1 MTEVIENK
9 SEIFEKWVQEYS
21 NSLYSWAYFK
31 TSSKESA
38 EDLVQETF
46 ISGYKSFDK
55 FEYRSQP
62 KTWLM
67 SILNNKIIDFYR
79 LNSRHNF
86 VYTEDNGIQLSDD
99 MFKKNIFWNDDT
111 ILDFWNIDDQE
122 DNSDL
127 LVKRLKNSLNKLPPK
142 WNLAVSYKYFE
153 KKSAKE
159 ICNEL
164 DISVTNY
171 WQIIH
176 RSKLLLKKDLEV
188 IPNTNIK

>member
-1 MTEVIENK
+1 MEAVVSNK
-9 SEIFEKWVQEYS
+9 SEVFEKWVQKYS

-55 FEYRSQP
+55 FENRSQP

-67 SILNNKIIDFYR
+67 SILNNKIIDYYR
-79 LNSRHNF
+79 LNSRHDF
-86 VYTEDNGIQLSDD
+86 VYTEDNCLKLSDE
-99 MFKKNIFWNDDT
+99 MFNENNFWSDDT
-111 ILDFWNIDDQE
+111 ILDIWNIDNDE
-122 DNSDL
+122 DKSEL
-127 LVKRLKNSLNKLPPK
+127 LVKRLKMSLNKLPPK

-153 KKSAKE
+153 KKNAEE
-159 ICNEL
+159 ICQEL
-164 DISVTNY
+164 EISITNY

-176 RSKLLLKKDLEV
+176 RSKLLLKKDLES
-188 IPNTNIK
+188 NFFD